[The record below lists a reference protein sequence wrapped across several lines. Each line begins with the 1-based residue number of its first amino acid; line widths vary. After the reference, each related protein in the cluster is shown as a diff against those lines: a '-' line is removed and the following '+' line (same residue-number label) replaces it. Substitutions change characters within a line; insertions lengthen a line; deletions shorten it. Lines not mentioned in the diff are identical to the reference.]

1 MHHIVCENRAT
12 NVGILR
18 QSSREDTWRPLA
30 QPAGR
35 HCQRRTDKNYL
46 RDVSREALGH
56 GDVNAKGRVEAIM
69 VRAGCL
75 SPYRASMIVRGSR
88 QVNRYYALGACRQV
102 VERLRSAQV
111 ALHFFDNV
119 HFVLRL
125 YGTHRLST
133 TEQKEVTRNDEKIV
147 HLASPLPHPQYLP

>member
-1 MHHIVCENRAT
+1 MHHIVCDIRAT

-75 SPYRASMIVRGSR
+75 SPYRASMIVRGSL

-102 VERLRSAQV
+102 VERARSAQV
-111 ALHFFDNV
+111 APAFL
-119 HFVLRL
+119 
-125 YGTHRLST
+125 
-133 TEQKEVTRNDEKIV
+133 
-147 HLASPLPHPQYLP
+147 

>member
-1 MHHIVCENRAT
+1 MPTETKAANSSRLAHPYLVRLSAFILTALHIASRPRAAADEGPADEQDPFLLVRNVTLMHHIVCENRAT

-18 QSSREDTWRPLA
+18 QSHREDTWRPLA

-46 RDVSREALGH
+46 RDVSREALGQ

-75 SPYRASMIVRGSR
+75 SPYRASMIVR
-88 QVNRYYALGACRQV
+88 
-102 VERLRSAQV
+102 
-111 ALHFFDNV
+111 
-119 HFVLRL
+119 
-125 YGTHRLST
+125 
-133 TEQKEVTRNDEKIV
+133 
-147 HLASPLPHPQYLP
+147 